1 MKEEIL
7 QIASDLREGHITSNE
22 AKAQLLRLFGVSGQ
36 LPPNDC
42 QKCGNVRALPKLG
55 ILKYKSSHLAL
66 MLNRKTKVQLT
77 TSAPILA
84 MQC

>member
-36 LPPNDC
+36 LPPNNC
-42 QKCGNVRALPKLG
+42 QKCGRSGYSMGTPFCTDEYCNGGNLR
-55 ILKYKSSHLAL
+55 
-66 MLNRKTKVQLT
+66 
-77 TSAPILA
+77 
-84 MQC
+84 